1 MSISTDTLHSRF
13 WMRESIYYAILQ
25 QENGLSQQ
33 FHTGC
38 QGTQKALHC
47 PTSVFIVQID

>member
-1 MSISTDTLHSRF
+1 
-13 WMRESIYYAILQ
+13 MRESIYYAILQ

-33 FHTGC
+33 FPGC
-38 QGTQKALHC
+38 QGRQKALHC